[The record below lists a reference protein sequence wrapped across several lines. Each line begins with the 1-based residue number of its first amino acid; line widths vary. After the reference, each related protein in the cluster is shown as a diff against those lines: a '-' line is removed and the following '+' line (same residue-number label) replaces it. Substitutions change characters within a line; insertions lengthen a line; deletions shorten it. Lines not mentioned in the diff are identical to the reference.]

1 MPRYRYKCKECQS
14 DFETVHLM
22 SEKFT
27 DCNKCKSKDSLER
40 IPFLMR
46 SKKGRKSKTGDVVKK
61 FIKDTKEDINIEK
74 RELTKDYEP

>member
-1 MPRYRYKCKECQS
+1 
-14 DFETVHLM
+14 M